1 MIEEY
6 VKSIDKLRYQNR
18 SLISNLQ
25 SLSNLNSKL
34 VNLTIKLTKES
45 NALDSFANKIGN
57 YYSID
62 DNPINSKI
70 MNNKDDVDS
79 VIEYI
84 NGIVS
89 GINENIEST
98 NRIINENK
106 NRIKRYEKKA
116 KAVKDNYEL
125 N

>member
-62 DNPINSKI
+62 NNPIRKNLLTPSFTKTPRL
-70 MNNKDDVDS
+70 
-79 VIEYI
+79 
-84 NGIVS
+84 VS
-89 GINENIEST
+89 ATG
-98 NRIINENK
+98 
-106 NRIKRYEKKA
+106 RYCSIPASRTCGVCAYKPRKKG
-116 KAVKDNYEL
+116 N
-125 N
+125 

>member
-116 KAVKDNYEL
+116 KAVKDSYEL

>member
-62 DNPINSKI
+62 NNPINSKI

-106 NRIKRYEKKA
+106 NRIKLYEKKA
-116 KAVKDNYEL
+116 KAVKDNYYL

>member
-62 DNPINSKI
+62 NNPINSKI

-106 NRIKRYEKKA
+106 NRIKRYEKKV
-116 KAVKDNYEL
+116 KAVKDSYEL